1 MKLSS
6 KARYAIEAMLELAVN
21 PRRPVTLA
29 SISVHQGI
37 SQSYMEQLF
46 MHLRKAGLIQGARG
60 PGGGYRLGRDAA
72 DITVADVVVAVDER
86 ATPEH
91 DPERVRRGEGG
102 PARVL
107 WDDLSRQ
114 IFEFLGNITLAQLV
128 ESREAKDRL
137 TQGGRHSG
145 FDQSSRVA

>member
-21 PRRPVTLA
+21 TRQPVTLA

-60 PGGGYRLGRDAA
+60 PGGGYRLGRSPEEISIA
-72 DITVADVVVAVDER
+72 DIVQAVDDR
-86 ATPEH
+86 STPDFAENN
-91 DPERVRRGEGG
+91 DQRNEGNPSRVF
-102 PARVL
+102 
-107 WDDLSRQ
+107 WQHLSRK
-114 IFEFLGNITLAQLV
+114 IFAFLGQITLAQLI
-128 ESREAKDRL
+128 EYNDDPK
-137 TQGGRHSG
+137 H
-145 FDQSSRVA
+145 